1 MQSNSI
7 LHSYSWPPT
16 HGSCIKMSDQ
26 QTACNDHLQSDW
38 HFTKTQI
45 IKTLFS
51 CLAIPPLPPSTPPSP
66 RQLLNVPW
74 HNFNSIHITH
84 PWYWIGIRANGIT
97 DSDSDTVFSKQT
109 ETEKWWKGIRQAI
122 NTTKQKNGRYR
133 SINVDKHKTSQGHQP
148 CALQANGWCRRLFP
162 IFGQTAGHPSCGPSD
177 CPHLSGTSHTQLN
190 TLVRCTKHCWR
201 HCPGSQPRFSPLPS
215 LNSLTSADN
224 AHWSTGQRQTQ

>member
-45 IKTLFS
+45 KKTLFS

-66 RQLLNVPW
+66 RRLLNVPW

-133 SINVDKHKTSQGHQP
+133 SINVDKHKKVKATNLVLS
-148 CALQANGWCRRLFP
+148 RRT
-162 IFGQTAGHPSCGPSD
+162 GGAGG
-177 CPHLSGTSHTQLN
+177 
-190 TLVRCTKHCWR
+190 
-201 HCPGSQPRFSPLPS
+201 FSPSSDRLLDILPAGQVTV
-215 LNSLTSADN
+215 LTSLGPVT
-224 AHWSTGQRQTQ
+224 HS

>member
-1 MQSNSI
+1 M
-7 LHSYSWPPT
+7 
-16 HGSCIKMSDQ
+16 
-26 QTACNDHLQSDW
+26 
-38 HFTKTQI
+38 
-45 IKTLFS
+45 
-51 CLAIPPLPPSTPPSP
+51 
-66 RQLLNVPW
+66 
-74 HNFNSIHITH
+74 H

-109 ETEKWWKGIRQAI
+109 ETEKWWTGIRQAI

-162 IFGQTAGHPSCGPSD
+162 IFRQTVGHPSCGPSD

-201 HCPGSQPRFSPLPS
+201 HCPGSQPHFSPLPLS
-215 LNSLTSADN
+215 TALLPLTMLTDLLAKDKHNKQWAHLNK
-224 AHWSTGQRQTQ
+224 HQK